1 MAEATTT
8 RPRSAR
14 ASSRPRYV
22 QRFTLTERL
31 LHWVHASA
39 FLVLL
44 GSGLILYIPAL
55 STTFA
60 DRPLIKDVH
69 FYTAVSW
76 AGAMILIALLGNR
89 RAVARTIR
97 EVDLFDRDDRR
108 FLAGRV
114 HAPQGRFNAGQKMN
128 VIVTAAF
135 ATLFFISGMI
145 LWLGER
151 NTNIRLGGTI
161 YLHDALMYLSAVIV
175 IGHLYL
181 ALVNRSTRHSL
192 RGMVLGSVREDW
204 ARAHHAKWLPPTPP
218 AAVATP
224 SQTHAP
230 SPRNPAQSPPPNPA
244 DTTNEATS
252 VRADRPATGE
262 PQPSSNPEA
271 EATGHADCT
280 QG

>member
-8 RPRSAR
+8 PPRGAR

-39 FLVLL
+39 FFVLL

-76 AGAMILIALLGNR
+76 AGAMILIVLLGNR
-89 RAVARTIR
+89 RAVRATVR
-97 EVDLFDRDDRR
+97 EIDLFDRDDRR
-108 FLAGRV
+108 FLAGRT
-114 HAPQGRFNAGQKMN
+114 HAPQGRFNAGQKVN
-128 VIVTAAF
+128 AIVTAAF

-151 NTNIRLGGTI
+151 NTDIRLGGTL
-161 YLHDALMYLSAVIV
+161 YLHDALMYLSVILV
-175 IGHLYL
+175 LGHLYL
-181 ALVNRSTRHSL
+181 ALVNRSTRHSMH
-192 RGMVLGSVREDW
+192 GITLGTVREDW
-204 ARAHHAKWLPPTPP
+204 AAAHHAKWHPD
-218 AAVATP
+218 A
-224 SQTHAP
+224 
-230 SPRNPAQSPPPNPA
+230 
-244 DTTNEATS
+244 
-252 VRADRPATGE
+252 PATTVAPPLNDHIPALADVDQIKRATNSHQEGE
-262 PQPSSNPEA
+262 P
-271 EATGHADCT
+271 
-280 QG
+280 

>member
-1 MAEATTT
+1 MADATTP
-8 RPRSAR
+8 PRRGAR

-76 AGAMILIALLGNR
+76 VGAMILVALLGNR

-114 HAPQGRFNAGQKMN
+114 HAPQGRFNAGQKVN

-151 NTNIRLGGTI
+151 NTDIRLGGTI
-161 YLHDALMYLSAVIV
+161 YLHDALMYLSVVIV

-192 RGMVLGSVREDW
+192 RGMVLGSVSEDW
-204 ARAHHAKWLPPTPP
+204 ARAHHAKWLP
-218 AAVATP
+218 ATP
-224 SQTHAP
+224 TAAAATPLNDHIPAP
-230 SPRNPAQSPPPNPA
+230 VDAHRISL
-244 DTTNEATS
+244 ATDS
-252 VRADRPATGE
+252 RPEGE
-262 PQPSSNPEA
+262 L
-271 EATGHADCT
+271 
-280 QG
+280 